1 MKISQIRSK
10 LLTTRQ
16 PSTEQG
22 DISITVNQGE
32 QDNPAVDAGAGM
44 PPELTD
50 PTASIADQPEV
61 DDALAEVDS
70 TANDDLGV
78 ADSSAEMSGAEEG
91 IAAGEEAVETLESY
105 RTHIRNL
112 KKSGMPVSLATIES
126 LNIGIE
132 HAVGRFNL
140 KAAEIGVPSTES
152 FTANPAASLEALE
165 KVITISQEGIIESV
179 NDFVLKWANKF
190 SDLITGVK
198 GGLQKQTKRL
208 DEVIKTANSLNVSG
222 ELPKITNKGVI
233 DSVELV
239 TLESKT
245 GAEVLKK
252 LQDVNGGIAD
262 MFTNRIANVEK
273 AVTAAINSI
282 ANDAGGGSTQHDK
295 QTVDKLRADLTNVL
309 YADNRSIQ
317 FWVAVSPVATVAL
330 AGGAGLYASGD
341 RTAIGVAGGAVAA
354 AMIGVMVGKAIS
366 GKAGTRMPAPFRKK
380 KAGVVILKEIPALSP
395 SEVIAAANS
404 TKEAIAAT
412 LTYKDTQAD
421 MAKTLQNIVDTKFKS
436 AEAQTYDKA
445 VNAGS
450 DAESIDNEGRSASL
464 GYIRSIVR
472 DMYSIESAIIKGVR
486 YSTSGVVDYIVESTK
501 LAQQVDKANS
511 AEQAA
516 E

>member
-1 MKISQIRSK
+1 MKISQIRGK
-10 LLTTRQ
+10 LIAART

-32 QDNPAVDAGAGM
+32 QDNPAVDAEAGL
-44 PPELTD
+44 PPELSD

-61 DDALAEVDS
+61 TDTLAEVDS
-70 TANDDLGV
+70 DKADDLG
-78 ADSSAEMSGAEEG
+78 AMDASAEMSDAEAG

-105 RTHIRNL
+105 RAHIRAL

-140 KAAEIGVPSTES
+140 KAAEVGVPSTES
-152 FTANPAASLEALE
+152 FAANPAASLEALE
-165 KVITISQEGIIESV
+165 KVITVSQEGIIESI
-179 NDFVLKWANKF
+179 NDFVLKWGHKF
-190 SDLITGVK
+190 GDLVTGVK
-198 GGLQKQTKRL
+198 GGLQKQAKRL
-208 DEVIKTANSLNVSG
+208 DEVINTANSLNVSG

-239 TLESKT
+239 TLDSKS

-252 LQDVNGGIAD
+252 LQDVNGGISD

-273 AVTAAINSI
+273 AVTAAITSI
-282 ANDAGGGSTQHDK
+282 ANDQGGGTAQHDK

-317 FWVAVSPVATVAL
+317 FWVACSPVAAVAL
-330 AGGAGLYASGD
+330 GAGAAAVAAD
-341 RTAIGVAGGAVAA
+341 KTAVGVAGGVVAG
-354 AMIGVMVGKAIS
+354 AMIGVMVGKAIT
-366 GKAGTRMPAPFRKK
+366 GKAGTRIPAPFRKK
-380 KAGVVILKEIPALSP
+380 KPGVVVLTEIPALSP
-395 SEVIAAANS
+395 SEVVAAAKS
-404 TKEAIAAT
+404 TKEAIANT
-412 LTYKDTQAD
+412 LTYKDTQAE
-421 MAKTLQNIVDTKFKS
+421 MAKTLQSIIDTKFKA
-436 AEAQTYDKA
+436 AEGKAYDDA

-450 DAESIDNEGRSASL
+450 DDVSVDAESRSASL

-486 YSTSGVVDYIVESTK
+486 YSTSGVVDYLVESTK
-501 LAQQVDKANS
+501 LAQQAEKAS
-511 AEQAA
+511 AAA
-516 E
+516 QTAE